1 MCYSFQISTDI
12 RSFLSSFEDYSEY
25 DRLAKDCVGSAS
37 TTDDNQKSN
46 ELKKEEK
53 LVRQFL
59 NIPLFKSGKNIDER
73 SFKIGRKLCA
83 YIFERAIF
91 NGNDTIMHICM
102 KNNDITLM
110 EQLLDI
116 LHTFN
121 LYEPVNRRNYNKE
134 CCAHLASAMN
144 KSNILKRLIEF
155 GANVNLID
163 SIGNTPL
170 HIAIENGNDD
180 CVLALL
186 NTKPMESLH
195 HNVDIDLSVLNDCG
209 FTALHLASIKNN
221 LNIMKMLHRTVAQA
235 KCPSIFDDVD
245 GKHGMNALQLAIK
258 SDAYDVAEYLIL
270 NKCINPL
277 KTNKSGHTSL
287 YLARVSNA
295 THLLNLM
302 RCCTISSDEH
312 SMENG
317 DTNDEDD
324 DDASSKDSFESHET
338 NKVRLIHK
346 YIYCCLISW
355 NHLNSIMLYI

>member
-1 MCYSFQISTDI
+1 MFIDI

-25 DRLAKDCVGSAS
+25 DRLAKDSVGTAS
-37 TTDDNQKSN
+37 DDGQKLN
-46 ELKKEEK
+46 ELKKEVK

-59 NIPLFKSGKNIDER
+59 NIPLFKSGHVDER

-91 NGNDTIMHICM
+91 NGEDTIIHVCM
-102 KNNDITLM
+102 KSEDCTLM

-121 LYEPVNRRNYNKE
+121 LYELLNRRNFNKE
-134 CCAHLASAMN
+134 CCAHLASAFN
-144 KSNILKRLIEF
+144 KPNVLKRLVQF
-155 GANVNLID
+155 GANMNFID
-163 SIGNTPL
+163 SIGNSPL
-170 HIAIENGNDD
+170 HIAIECGNDD

-186 NTKPMESLH
+186 STTPMESLH
-195 HNVDIDLSVLNDCG
+195 KKIHIDLSVLNDSG

-221 LNIMKMLHRTVAQA
+221 LNVVKMLHRSVAQA

-258 SDAYDVAEYLIL
+258 SDAHDVAEYLIM

-277 KTNKSGHTSL
+277 KANKSGHTSL

-302 RCCTISSDEH
+302 RCYTMSTDEH

-317 DTNDEDD
+317 DANDDEDD
-324 DDASSKDSFESHET
+324 DDASSKDSFESHDT
-338 NKVRLIHK
+338 SKVRYHERSFGPNNLK
-346 YIYCCLISW
+346 LKFV
-355 NHLNSIMLYI
+355 

>member
-1 MCYSFQISTDI
+1 M
-12 RSFLSSFEDYSEY
+12 
-25 DRLAKDCVGSAS
+25 
-37 TTDDNQKSN
+37 
-46 ELKKEEK
+46 
-53 LVRQFL
+53 
-59 NIPLFKSGKNIDER
+59 FKSGNIDEC

-91 NGNDTIMHICM
+91 NGDDTIIHICM
-102 KNNDITLM
+102 KSDDSTLID
-110 EQLLDI
+110 QLLDI
-116 LHTFN
+116 LHTFK
-121 LYEPVNRRNYNKE
+121 LYELLNRRNYNKE

-144 KSNILKRLIEF
+144 KSDVLKRLMQF
-155 GANVNLID
+155 GANANLID
-163 SIGNTPL
+163 SIGNTAL

-186 NTKPMESLH
+186 NTTPMESLH
-195 HNVDIDLSVLNDCG
+195 QKIDIDLSVLNDCG

-221 LNIMKMLHRTVAQA
+221 LNIVKILHRNVGQA

-295 THLLNLM
+295 KHLLNLM
-302 RCCTISSDEH
+302 RCYAISTDEQH

-324 DDASSKDSFESHET
+324 DDASSKDSFESHDT
-338 NKVRLIHK
+338 SKVRLNKI
-346 YIYCCLISW
+346 CLF
-355 NHLNSIMLYI
+355 

>member
-1 MCYSFQISTDI
+1 MFSVLLHTLFIDI

-25 DRLAKDCVGSAS
+25 DRLAKDSVGSAA
-37 TTDDNQKSN
+37 TDVNQKLN

-59 NIPLFKSGKNIDER
+59 NIPLFKSGSVDER

-91 NGNDTIMHICM
+91 NGDDTIVHICM
-102 KNNDITLM
+102 KSEDHTIM
-110 EQLLDI
+110 DKLLDI
-116 LHTFN
+116 LHTFK
-121 LYEPVNRRNYNKE
+121 LYELLNRRNFNKE

-144 KSNILKRLIEF
+144 KSNVLKCLMQF

-163 SIGNTPL
+163 SVGNTAL
-170 HIAIENGNDD
+170 HIAVENANDD

-186 NTKPMESLH
+186 NTPPMELLH
-195 HNVDIDLSVLNDCG
+195 QKKIAIDLSILNDCG

-221 LNIMKMLHRTVAQA
+221 LNIVKMLHRNVAQA
-235 KCPSIFDDVD
+235 KCPPSIFDDVD

-258 SDAYDVAEYLIL
+258 SDAYDVAEYLIS

-302 RCCTISSDEH
+302 RCYTISADEH
-312 SMENG
+312 SMENSE
-317 DTNDEDD
+317 TNDDDD

-338 NKVRLIHK
+338 CKVRFHREIYRK
-346 YIYCCLISW
+346 YFIKTLV
-355 NHLNSIMLYI
+355 